1 MNSAYDFKSKV
12 HVKRESHELEEEDG
26 AYVSKPGTNA
36 CIASNHKSLHVCFFW
51 IVTEGDLSAFQQDYG
66 RRKNH
71 WVDSRTTRRED
82 NGFQTMPA
90 GRTTS
95 IAFGKKESPNGIPS
109 CWDRQKG
116 SRISMEVARRD
127 LKFQLLYKRNRQMG
141 FQVVWIKEIARRDL
155 VFRWR
160 SPEGTSCFSFGKR
173 NCPMGFQVIWDRQKG
188 SRTSTFIKEGR

>member
-1 MNSAYDFKSKV
+1 M
-12 HVKRESHELEEEDG
+12 
-26 AYVSKPGTNA
+26 
-36 CIASNHKSLHVCFFW
+36 FFW
-51 IVTEGDLSAFQQDYG
+51 IVTGGDLSAFQQDYG

-82 NGFQTMPA
+82 NGFQTLPE

-127 LKFQLLYKRNRQMG
+127 LKLQLLYKRNHQMGFQVVWDRQKGSRFRWRSPEGTSNFSFGIKRNRQMG
-141 FQVVWIKEIARRDL
+141 FQVVWLKEIARRDL
-155 VFRWR
+155 IFRWR
-160 SPEGTSCFSFGKR
+160 SLEGTSYFG
-173 NCPMGFQVIWDRQKG
+173 F
-188 SRTSTFIKEGR
+188 E